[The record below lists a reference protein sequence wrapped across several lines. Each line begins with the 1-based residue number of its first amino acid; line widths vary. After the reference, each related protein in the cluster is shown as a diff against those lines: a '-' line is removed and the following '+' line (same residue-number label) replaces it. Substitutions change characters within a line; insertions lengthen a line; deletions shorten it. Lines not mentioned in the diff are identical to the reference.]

1 MPALVIAQ
9 HDNRRLDPATL
20 ATVTAA
26 RQLDSNVDVLVAGHG
41 SGAVAEEAA
50 RVEGV
55 RRVLLAQ
62 AEHLENPVAED
73 LTELVLQVAD
83 GYDAILAPAT
93 TFGKNLLPRVAARLD
108 VAQISDIVE
117 VLGPDTFKRYIYAG
131 NVLCTVRTR
140 DARRVLTV
148 RVTAFE
154 KAAAEGGSAAV
165 EEIPAPPPTGLA
177 RFVRREV
184 HKGERPELTSA
195 RIVVSG
201 GRGVGSKENFRL
213 VEQLADVLGAAIG
226 ASRAA
231 VDAGFAPND
240 WQVGQTGKIVAPELY
255 IAIGISG
262 AIQHLAG
269 MKDSKIIVA
278 INKDPEAPIFEVADY
293 GLVADLFRA
302 VPELIE
308 EIERLRRQRSAA

>member
-26 RQLDSNVDVLVAGHG
+26 RALDSAVDVLVAGHG
-41 SGAVAEEAA
+41 ARAVAEEAA
-50 RVEGV
+50 SVEGV
-55 RRVLLAQ
+55 RRVLSSE
-62 AEHLENPVAED
+62 AEHFANPVAED

-83 GYDAILAPAT
+83 GFDAILAPST
-93 TFGKNLLPRVAARLD
+93 TFGRNLLPRVAARLN
-108 VAQISDIVE
+108 VAQISDVVE
-117 VLGPDTFKRYIYAG
+117 VLAPDTFKRYIYAG
-131 NVLCTVRTR
+131 NVLCTVRTK
-140 DARRVLTV
+140 DSRRVLTV
-148 RVTAFE
+148 RTTAFE
-154 KAAAEGGSAAV
+154 KAATGVGRAAI
-165 EEIPAPPPTGLA
+165 EEVPAPPRTGLA

-184 HKGERPELTSA
+184 HRSERPDLTTA

-201 GRGVGSKENFRL
+201 GRGVGSKENFQL
-213 VEQLADVLGAAIG
+213 VERLADVLGAAIG

-278 INKDPEAPIFEVADY
+278 INKDPEAPIFEVADC
-293 GLVADLFRA
+293 GLVADLFKA

-308 EIERLRRQRSAA
+308 EIERVKRERSAA